1 MRELGRRYDHFAIFY
16 RVNSLSRELELA
28 MARHKVPYQ
37 IAAGVSFY
45 DRAEIKDLL
54 AYLRVLY
61 NPRDVIAFR
70 RIVNKPKRSI
80 GETSQR
86 RVLNYAERHGWTPLE
101 AASRAGE
108 IPQLSKAAVG
118 ALKKFAALMNGF
130 TSRLAGPVASLLT
143 QIVQETGLT
152 ADWQGSP
159 SEEDAARLA
168 NVNELLT
175 AASQYDRD
183 AGDEGSLE
191 GFLEQT
197 SLASEVDSIADD
209 AGRVTMMTLH
219 AAKGLEFPCVYV
231 TAVEHGI
238 LPHERA
244 SKTGDLRELE
254 EERRLLFVGVT
265 RAQEELT
272 ITHAAKREV
281 RGRPLPS
288 IPSEFL
294 HEMTLEHAAFDR
306 STVVELDDSFDVE
319 SFSQEID
326 EWREQLAG
334 SRNDFPTE
342 VDEEF
347 QDEGFVHPLTPR
359 PSALNSPSST
369 LNSLKLKTGAQLLSG
384 EASSAEVPQGF
395 GVGQQVRHPRY
406 GLGTVI
412 AADGFSRNRR
422 VTVEFNDDHSRKT
435 FIASKSP
442 LQPVGSG

>member
-1 MRELGRRYDHFAIFY
+1 
-16 RVNSLSRELELA
+16 
-28 MARHKVPYQ
+28 VPYQ

-61 NPRDVIAFR
+61 NPHDVVAFR

-80 GETSQR
+80 GETTQR
-86 RVLNYAERHGWTPLE
+86 RVLNYAERHGLTPLD
-101 AASRAGE
+101 AAARAGE
-108 IPQLSKAAVG
+108 IPQLSKSAVG
-118 ALKKFAALMNGF
+118 ALKRFAALMNGF
-130 TSRLAGPVASLLT
+130 TGLLAGSVATLLT
-143 QIVQETGLT
+143 QIVQETRLT
-152 ADWQGSP
+152 VDWQESP
-159 SEEDAARLA
+159 SEEDAARLS

-175 AASQYDRD
+175 AAAQYDRD

-231 TAVEHGI
+231 MAVEHGI

-272 ITHAAKREV
+272 ITHAAKREI

-306 STVVELDDSFDVE
+306 STAMVDFDDSFDVE

-326 EWREQLAG
+326 EWREQLSAAQ
-334 SRNDFPTE
+334 NDASSDDMGEP
-342 VDEEF
+342 
-347 QDEGFVHPLTPR
+347 QDEPFAHPLNPK
-359 PSALNSPSST
+359 PST
-369 LNSLKLKTGAQLLSG
+369 LNPQRPALNTLKLTTGAQLLRG
-384 EASSAEVPQGF
+384 DAASAEVPQGF

-406 GLGTVI
+406 GVGTVI

-422 VTVEFNDDHSRKT
+422 VTVEFNDDRSRKT